1 MDKVDRNAS
10 ASAFG
15 WQFQINAAIFMMIKY
30 FGSFNMLKVE
40 GEKEDIEISF
50 NNNKKIYAQAKAKQ
64 FIDYENTNGYS
75 SKLSEALTSLSDVD
89 NEDIEKLI
97 YVSNLEPHPLNVNN
111 KEFELVSF
119 LRYNELT
126 PESKQKIDKQLDKIE
141 SKIDKDKLIIAK
153 IPFYGEDKSTRHKY
167 ITSEIEKFLA
177 IISGDLIPYS
187 QRLLET
193 WETEFLH
200 NATQKNMNLKIKKDE
215 VLWKLLVFKLE
226 NNSTDKFDEKMQ
238 IDEEDYY
245 NALDR
250 YDKVINYKEGKFEIY
265 NKISQLILKAQKIN
279 NRINSIDFIINYS
292 DEIYDIVFKNNKNTE
307 EELIER
313 ACAKIIARRIFLKK
327 RNLSEILERAKKYE
341 N

>member
-1 MDKVDRNAS
+1 MGKIDRNAS
-10 ASAFG
+10 ASSFG

-30 FGSFNMLKVE
+30 FGNFDKLKVE
-40 GEKEDIEISF
+40 GEKEDIEISL
-50 NNNKKIYAQAKAKQ
+50 NNNKRIYAQAKAKQ
-64 FIDYENTNGYS
+64 NIDYENTNGYS
-75 SKLSEALTSLSDVD
+75 SKLNEALTSLSDVD

-119 LRYNELT
+119 LKYNELT
-126 PESKQKIDKQLDKIE
+126 VESKQKIDKQLDKLR
-141 SKIDKDKLIIAK
+141 SKIDTDKLVIAK
-153 IPFYGEDKSTRHKY
+153 IPFYGEDKSTRHKF

-177 IISGDLIPYS
+177 IISSDLIPYS
-187 QRLLET
+187 QRLLDT

-226 NNSTDKFDEKMQ
+226 NNASDKFDEKMQ

-245 NALDR
+245 NALDK
-250 YDKVINYKEGKFEIY
+250 YEKVINSKEGKFEIY
-265 NKISQLILKAQKIN
+265 NKISQLIGKAQISNNKIT
-279 NRINSIDFIINYS
+279 SIEFIIKYS
-292 DEIYDIVFKNNKNTE
+292 DEIYDIVFKDNKNKD

-327 RNLSEILERAKKYE
+327 RNLSELLERAKKYE